1 MQVGSESASKSNSN
15 HRPVSSSQD
24 RQSNPDVLLATEVL
38 AGTKPIELG
47 QLKELVQGLRHARYF
62 DLARQVSTL
71 AVTAAAH
78 DPGMAVWF
86 SQQQALSTYKDPDL
100 PVDQRLDDALAILR
114 EKLQLAT
121 TSVQETLGLAGA
133 IFKRK
138 WEIDNQAV
146 QLERSLAFYRRGYQQ
161 GIGKDDGYTA
171 INAAFVL
178 DLLAAQD
185 DRAAAEYGIDGSAEA
200 RRAEATR
207 IREGI
212 VAALSPKV
220 QQHRSKPDENF
231 WFLLATLSEASFG
244 LGRYEAAVQW
254 LREGLTCK
262 PADWEFESTARQLA
276 EIARLQSK
284 LYTGDGEHPSW
295 KALRE
300 LLGDQAA
307 AASTI
312 KIGKVGISLS
322 GGGFRASL
330 FHIGVLAR
338 LAECDL
344 LRHIEVLS
352 CVSGGSIVGAHYYLE
367 VRHLLQTKKDKDIL
381 RQDYLDLVARIADK
395 FLVGIQRN
403 IRCRLMSE
411 FFANL
416 KMALVPDY
424 STTRRLGELYEENIY
439 RLVEDGHQGERWLND
454 LIVVPKDEGSEFTP
468 KLDNWRRHAK
478 VPILIL
484 NATTLNTG
492 HNWQFTA
499 SWMGETP
506 AGITAG
512 IDANDRLRRLYYWQA
527 PPEHQ
532 KIRLGHAVAASACVP
547 GLFEPLVIAGL
558 YPDRIVHLVDGG
570 LHDNQ
575 GVDSLLEQ
583 DCSIFL
589 VSDATGQ
596 MQTIRKPRSELL
608 ELPMRA
614 SAILMAR
621 VREAEYRELEARR
634 KSSLIR
640 GLMFLHLKKG
650 LDVKPIDWIGA
661 ENSDNRAGN
670 ASTDIHET
678 TDYQVAKAAQEQL
691 AAIRTDLDSFND
703 TEAFALMASGYLMT
717 KRDLP
722 DAFNG
727 VEGIDTTVQ
736 TDNWQFLRVQGQL
749 AAWSSQGDAGR
760 RFIRLL
766 EVSCSTLGK
775 SFRLAPLRAIAS
787 WIIPV
792 IGVAAIIGAISYW
805 IDNSFP
811 PFQQLA
817 GAIWHYLYAAKT
829 ACLDAIG
836 YMVRTRTVL
845 VVGTALILLAAW
857 IVTLYLARRKSLT
870 QFTYGLL
877 FAAVGWL
884 SWIHLLTTDRLYLR
898 LGRLKQSMHR

>member
-1 MQVGSESASKSNSN
+1 
-15 HRPVSSSQD
+15 
-24 RQSNPDVLLATEVL
+24 
-38 AGTKPIELG
+38 
-47 QLKELVQGLRHARYF
+47 LRH
-62 DLARQVSTL
+62 V
-71 AVTAAAH
+71 
-78 DPGMAVWF
+78 
-86 SQQQALSTYKDPDL
+86 
-100 PVDQRLDDALAILR
+100 
-114 EKLQLAT
+114 
-121 TSVQETLGLAGA
+121 
-133 IFKRK
+133 
-138 WEIDNQAV
+138 
-146 QLERSLAFYRRGYQQ
+146 
-161 GIGKDDGYTA
+161 
-171 INAAFVL
+171 
-178 DLLAAQD
+178 
-185 DRAAAEYGIDGSAEA
+185 
-200 RRAEATR
+200 
-207 IREGI
+207 
-212 VAALSPKV
+212 
-220 QQHRSKPDENF
+220 
-231 WFLLATLSEASFG
+231 
-244 LGRYEAAVQW
+244 
-254 LREGLTCK
+254 
-262 PADWEFESTARQLA
+262 
-276 EIARLQSK
+276 
-284 LYTGDGEHPSW
+284 
-295 KALRE
+295 
-300 LLGDQAA
+300 
-307 AASTI
+307 
-312 KIGKVGISLS
+312 
-322 GGGFRASL
+322 
-330 FHIGVLAR
+330 
-338 LAECDL
+338 
-344 LRHIEVLS
+344 EVLS

-367 VRHLLQTKKDKDIL
+367 VRHLLQTKKDEDIS
-381 RQDYLDLVARIADK
+381 REDYLGLVARIADK

-411 FFANL
+411 FVANL

-439 RLVEDGHQGERWLND
+439 RLVEDGHQGERWLNE
-454 LIVVPKDEGSEFTP
+454 LVVIPNGEGPEFSP
-468 KLDNWRRHAK
+468 KLDNWRRRAK

-506 AGITAG
+506 AGITSG

-527 PPEHQ
+527 PPEHR

-558 YPDRIVHLVDGG
+558 YPDRVVHLVDGG

-583 DCSIFL
+583 DCSMFL

-614 SAILMAR
+614 SSILMAR

-661 ENSDNRAGN
+661 QNSDNRAGN
-670 ASTDIHET
+670 VSTGTDET
-678 TDYQVAKAAQEQL
+678 TDYQVDKVAQEQL

-722 DAFNG
+722 NAFSG
-727 VEGIDTTVQ
+727 VDGIDTMARTG
-736 TDNWQFLRVQGQL
+736 DWQFLKVEDQL
-749 AAWSSQGDAGR
+749 ATWRSQGDAGL

-766 EVSCSTLGK
+766 EVGCSKLAK
-775 SFRLAPLRAIAS
+775 SFRLAPVRATAS
-787 WIIPV
+787 WIIPLTA
-792 IGVAAIIGAISYW
+792 VAAIAAVISYW

-811 PFQQLA
+811 SFLQLMTGIWQDLWAVA
-817 GAIWHYLYAAKT
+817 GACLAAIEHLVRSRT
-829 ACLDAIG
+829 AWI
-836 YMVRTRTVL
+836 
-845 VVGTALILLAAW
+845 VGAALIALAAW
-857 IVTLYLARRKSLT
+857 IAALYLARRKSLT

-898 LGRLKQSMHR
+898 LGRLKQSSRGLGAAHE